1 MSRTYTT
8 ETINAIARGL
18 EIEVRALKALLSVEA
33 LGSGFLADGRPKI
46 LLERHKFSRFTA
58 GRFDASHPDLSNP
71 KPGGYLGSTKEYG
84 RLYRAMN
91 LEPLPGQ
98 LPIEPGVVAEA
109 ALRACSWGM
118 PQIMGFNWKRCG
130 EKSLFGFLMAMHHNE
145 DAQLRMLQGFIAS
158 DPDLLAALRELN
170 WPEVARLYN
179 GEDYARNH
187 YDARLASA
195 YAAAT

>member
-1 MSRTYTT
+1 
-8 ETINAIARGL
+8 
-18 EIEVRALKALLSVEA
+18 
-33 LGSGFLADGRPKI
+33 
-46 LLERHKFSRFTA
+46 
-58 GRFDASHPDLSNP
+58 
-71 KPGGYLGSTKEYG
+71 
-84 RLYRAMN
+84 MN

-109 ALRACSWGM
+109 ALRACSGGM

-130 EKSLFGFLMAMHHNE
+130 EKSLIGFLMAMHHNE
-145 DAQLRMLQGFIAS
+145 DAQLRMLQVFIAS